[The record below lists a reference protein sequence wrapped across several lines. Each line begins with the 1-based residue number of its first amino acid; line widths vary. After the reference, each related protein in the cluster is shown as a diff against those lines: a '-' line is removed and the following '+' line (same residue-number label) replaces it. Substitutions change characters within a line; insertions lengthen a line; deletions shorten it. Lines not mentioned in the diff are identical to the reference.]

1 MLVNANCTIYEAAA
15 GTYTRHEIR
24 DVYWNDAR
32 GRTVSKGGIQITDG
46 VLVYLYDD
54 TYVPKDGDLIVYGLV
69 TFEFNAQSQPSVS
82 DSMKLFR
89 AQFPKFAVVKNVVNA
104 MYGGLPHIELIAR

>member
-1 MLVNANCTIYEAAA
+1 MLVNANCTVYEAAA

-24 DVYWNDAR
+24 NVYWNDSR
-32 GRTVSKGGIQITDG
+32 GRTVSKGGIQITDS

-54 TYVPKDGDLIVYGLV
+54 SYVPQDGDLIVYGL
-69 TFEFNAQSQPSVS
+69 TAFAFDAQSQRSVS

-89 AQFPKFAVVKNVVNA
+89 AQFPGFAVVKNVNDA
-104 MYGGLPHIELIAR
+104 RYGGLPHIEVIAR